1 MDLMGIP
8 LFGVASD
15 RMSYLAM
22 RHEVIAEN
30 VANANT
36 PKFVARDLKPF
47 SEELKNAVV
56 TMERTRPGHLPI
68 SSTAGG
74 KLRMDGKSQTW
85 ELVPSGNGVSLEQEM
100 LKASDTVTSY
110 ALVSNIYKSNVNLL
124 SQAVSGPR

>member
-1 MDLMGIP
+1 MDLLGIP
-8 LFGVASD
+8 LFDVASD
-15 RMSYLAM
+15 RMSYLAT

-36 PKFVARDLKPF
+36 PKYVARDLKPF
-47 SEELKNAVV
+47 SDELKAAVV
-56 TMERTRPGHLPI
+56 AMERTQPGHLQL

-74 KLRMDGKSQTW
+74 KLRIDGKSQTW